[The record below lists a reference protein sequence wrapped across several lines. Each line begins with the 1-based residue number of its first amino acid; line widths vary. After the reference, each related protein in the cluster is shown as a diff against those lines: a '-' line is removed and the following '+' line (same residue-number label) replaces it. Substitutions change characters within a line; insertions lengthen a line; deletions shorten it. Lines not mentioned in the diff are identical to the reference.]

1 MQDLKLNWE
10 AWWARGG
17 AVGKARGK
25 AGGLGVIA
33 RRIDVADKVDFGAI
47 PMGRQN
53 PTTASGQGRDQVAL
67 TCLRGT
73 EQANG
78 RARRDVARA
87 VI

>member
-1 MQDLKLNWE
+1 MQDLKLNWK
-10 AWWARGG
+10 ARRARRG
-17 AVGKARGK
+17 AVGKTRGK

-33 RRIDVADKVDFGAI
+33 RRIDVANKINLRPI

-53 PTTASGQGRDQVAL
+53 PTGARRQGRDQVAL

-78 RARRDVARA
+78 GARCDIARA